1 MRPGRAMINPWF
13 KFFTGDWIKDTRRL
27 KSEPKAAWID
37 LLAYMWENVP
47 KGELFETDD
56 HLAIMLGLDSLVSR
70 TVIDELVRRE
80 FVTRL
85 KICPEC
91 APGPFDSEALK
102 DAMSRSCHHLVT
114 PLSRLVS
121 RRMSRDVSRLI
132 AQAERSKKLR
142 ESARLRKQQE
152 RTRKI
157 HEKFAGRSQK
167 SEVFKE
173 KKEEKKEEKNDA
185 ADAAPASKPKFQKPT
200 PEEVA
205 SYAAEIGFEVDGSAF
220 CDFYEAKGWV
230 IGRQPMKD
238 WKAAIRNWK
247 RRQGDRRQIAMDLQP
262 ERTRVIL

>member
-1 MRPGRAMINPWF
+1 
-13 KFFTGDWIKDTRRL
+13 
-27 KSEPKAAWID
+27 
-37 LLAYMWENVP
+37 
-47 KGELFETDD
+47 
-56 HLAIMLGLDSLVSR
+56 
-70 TVIDELVRRE
+70 
-80 FVTRL
+80 
-85 KICPEC
+85 
-91 APGPFDSEALK
+91 
-102 DAMSRSCHHLVT
+102 
-114 PLSRLVS
+114 
-121 RRMSRDVSRLI
+121 VSRLI